1 MIEISGVS
9 KSFGDKVAVDDVSF
23 TAEQGAIT
31 YLLGPNGAGKSSLLN
46 MVAGLSAPD
55 TGAVLIDGKPLAEH
69 RKPLLT
75 AGFNMS
81 SGKVNPTLT
90 AAQQLRWQADL
101 GGVRR
106 DMVPW
111 ALRQVGLTEVA
122 DRRVGKFSLGML
134 QRLGLASSLLGDPDN
149 LIFDEPSNG
158 LDVDGILWLR
168 SFFGK
173 LARAGKTLL
182 VASHDL
188 AEVELNGDHI
198 VVMGRGRILADMP
211 KDEMARL
218 GRPPRRIE
226 SAYVQLTRSSVEYVS
241 ADKGTGS
248 AQ

>member
-9 KSFGDKVAVDDVSF
+9 KVFGETTAVDDVSF
-23 TAEQGAIT
+23 TAGPGTIT
-31 YLLGPNGAGKSSLLN
+31 YLLGPNGAGKSTLLS
-46 MVAGLSAPD
+46 MVAGLAAP
-55 TGAVLIDGKPLAEH
+55 TAGAVLVDGKPLAEH

-75 AGFNMS
+75 VGFNMS
-81 SGKVNPTLT
+81 SGRVNPALT

-101 GGVRR
+101 GGVSR

-111 ALRQVGLTEVA
+111 ALRQVGLTQVA

-134 QRLGLASSLLGDPDN
+134 QRLGLAASLLGDPDN
-149 LIFDEPSNG
+149 LVFDEPANG

-168 SFFGK
+168 SFFVK

-188 AEVELNGDHI
+188 AEVELNGDRI
-198 VVMGRGRILADMP
+198 VVMGRGRLLADMSR
-211 KDEMARL
+211 DDLAAL

-226 SAYVQLTRSSVEYVS
+226 SAYVQLTRNSVQYVS
-241 ADKGTGS
+241 TGS
-248 AQ
+248 VQ